1 MTQLDRQE
9 WDVVVVGAG
18 GAGLR
23 AAIEAR
29 EQGMRTAVICKS
41 LFGKA
46 HTVMA
51 EGGIAA
57 SMGNVNEGD
66 NWQVHFRDTMRGG
79 KFLNHWRMAELHAR
93 EAPQRVW
100 ELETWGALF
109 DRTPDGRISQRNFG
123 GHEYP
128 RLAHVGDR
136 TGLELIRTL
145 QQKIVSLQQEDE
157 RELGSY
163 EARLKVF
170 QECTVTRVLKD
181 EGRVAGTFCYER
193 ESGRF
198 FVLQAPSVV
207 LATGGIGKSFK
218 VTSNSWEYTG
228 DGHALALLAGAPLIN
243 MEFVQFHPTGMVW
256 PPSVKGIL
264 VTESV
269 RGDGGVLRN
278 SDGKR
283 FMFDYVPDV
292 FKEKYAQSEDEGD
305 RWYEDPDH
313 NRRPPELLPRDEVA
327 RAINAEVKAGR
338 GSPHGGVFLDVST
351 RMPAEVIRRRLPSMH
366 HQFKELA
373 DVDITAE
380 AMEVGPTC
388 HYVMGGVDVDPDT
401 AAATGVPGLF
411 AAGEVAGGMHGS
423 NRLGGN
429 SLSDLLVFGRRA
441 GLYAAEYARTR
452 SARPAA
458 DPLQLDAAE
467 AEALRP
473 FSAEG
478 PDADHAGRPAEN
490 PYTLHQELQRTMN
503 DLVGIIRRQGEM
515 EEALERLA
523 DLRTRARRAGVE
535 GHRQYNP
542 GWHLAI
548 DLRNMLL
555 VSECVARAALERRES
570 RGGHTRDDYP
580 EMDRRWRRIN
590 LVCELA
596 EDGAD
601 LPPRDPAVGQI
612 RLSRRENPPVRPDL
626 LALFER
632 DELAKYLTDDEL
644 AAGTTGLADTAGT
657 AGSAGTGTAGTADTA
672 ATPGAADDEETNR

>member
-1 MTQLDRQE
+1 MSVVDRQE

-29 EQGMRTAVICKS
+29 ERGARTAVICKS

-57 SMGNVNEGD
+57 SMGNVNSGD
-66 NWQVHFRDTMRGG
+66 DWQVHFRDTMRGG
-79 KFLNHWRMAELHAR
+79 KFLNQWRMAELHAQ

-109 DRTPDGRISQRNFG
+109 DRTKDGRISQRNFG

-145 QQKIVSLQQEDE
+145 QQKIVSLQQEDF
-157 RELGSY
+157 RETGDHES
-163 EARLKVF
+163 RLKVF
-170 QECTVTRVLKD
+170 QECTVTRVLKED
-181 EGRVAGTFCYER
+181 RVVSGVFGYER

-207 LATGGIGKSFK
+207 IATGGIGKSFK

-228 DGHALALLAGAPLIN
+228 DGHALALLAGAPLLN

-278 SDGKR
+278 SEGKR

-292 FKEKYAQSEDEGD
+292 FKEKYAESEEEGD
-305 RWYEDPDH
+305 RWYDDPDH

-327 RAINAEVKAGR
+327 RAINAEVKEGR

-351 RMPAEVIRRRLPSMH
+351 RMPADVIRRRLPSMY

-388 HYVMGGVDVDPDT
+388 HYVMGGVAVDSDT
-401 AAATGVPGLF
+401 AAARGVPGLF

-441 GLYAAEYARTR
+441 GRYAAEHAAGRADGDRRARVDD
-452 SARPAA
+452 A
-458 DPLQLDAAE
+458 QVDAAA

-473 FSAEG
+473 FSAEAHEPADG
-478 PDADHAGRPAEN
+478 PPEN
-490 PYTLHQELQRTMN
+490 PYTLHQELQQTMN
-503 DLVGIIRRQGEM
+503 DLVGIIRREAEM
-515 EEALERLA
+515 KQALEKLA
-523 DLRTRARRAGVE
+523 ELRVRARRAGVE
-535 GHRQYNP
+535 GHRQFNP
-542 GWHLAI
+542 GWHLAL

-555 VSECVARAALERRES
+555 VSECVARAALERTES
-570 RGGHTRDDYP
+570 RGGHTREDHP
-580 EMDRRWRRIN
+580 SMDRRWRPAN
-590 LVCELA
+590 LICSLA
-596 EDGAD
+596 
-601 LPPRDPAVGQI
+601 DPAGETAGDPATTDPERGRIALERQTTEPI
-612 RLSRRENPPVRPDL
+612 RPDL
-626 LALFER
+626 LALFDKE
-632 DELAKYLTDDEL
+632 ELVKYL
-644 AAGTTGLADTAGT
+644 A
-657 AGSAGTGTAGTADTA
+657 
-672 ATPGAADDEETNR
+672 DEELEGRSE